1 MLRLRRSITFCND
14 SLGISQE
21 QPMTRILILLAS
33 LFLLGP
39 VYGETLTN
47 SSGDKYVGDVANGI
61 PHGQGTTTWANGAKY
76 VGEYRNGRR
85 HGQGT
90 YTFADG
96 AKYVG
101 EWQAGKPWN
110 AIAYDAAGELSHGYT
125 DGVPQCRKG

>member
-1 MLRLRRSITFCND
+1 
-14 SLGISQE
+14 
-21 QPMTRILILLAS
+21 MTRILILLAS

-110 AIAYDAAGELSHGYT
+110 AIAYDA
-125 DGVPQCRKG
+125 